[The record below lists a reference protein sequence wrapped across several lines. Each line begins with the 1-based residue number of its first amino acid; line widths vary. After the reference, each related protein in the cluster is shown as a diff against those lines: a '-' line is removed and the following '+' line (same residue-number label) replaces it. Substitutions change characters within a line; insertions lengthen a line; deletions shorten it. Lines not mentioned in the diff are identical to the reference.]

1 MYRYELIEN
10 YRKGTYLEIIFNN
23 KKLYGF
29 FRVWVDFKKNEKAL
43 VIDQS
48 LII

>member
-23 KKLYGF
+23 KKLYEF
-29 FRVWVDFKKNEKAL
+29 FRAWVDFKKKEKAL
-43 VIDQS
+43 VIDQTYH
-48 LII
+48 